1 MSKDVSKVVLNQS
14 LILRGIVLV
23 LSLVFVGVF
32 TYEFLRTRVP
42 RERFKISQLEKSL
55 QDIRA
60 AMNVDSVRQF
70 TIQKVMKIISKY
82 NPEMPS
88 SLKYEIAD
96 EIYKMSVKYPNLDV
110 DLLCATITH
119 ESGHTWDPEIVSKA
133 GAMGLMQV
141 MPTIGMWVAYY
152 EGITWSSPEDILFN
166 PIYNIRIGSRYLSS
180 LIEMYDLEGGLAAY
194 NGGEKRAAI
203 WLAND
208 KAEGILWTETSNYI
222 PYVLKLYEEYKEV
235 TF

>member
-1 MSKDVSKVVLNQS
+1 MSMDVSKVVLNQS